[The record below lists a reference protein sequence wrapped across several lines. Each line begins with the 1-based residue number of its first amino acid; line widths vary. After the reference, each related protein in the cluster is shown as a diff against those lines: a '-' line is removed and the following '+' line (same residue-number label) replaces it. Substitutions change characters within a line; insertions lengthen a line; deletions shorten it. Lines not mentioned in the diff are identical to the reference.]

1 MTMAKVNGVRSID
14 LGVTDFARTAK
25 FYQEIWGLR
34 PVAER
39 PGSIYL
45 RGTGPDHH
53 IVVLH
58 ARPKGELLRI
68 DLTAADKA
76 TVDTLHAQVTAAGG
90 KEVEKP
96 ASIAE
101 PGGGYGFAF
110 RDPEGRTVRVIADA
124 KTQSDTK
131 DHPDRPRKISHI
143 VLNSVAPA
151 ETTDF
156 WSRAL
161 GFKVSDRTAIM
172 TFIRCNSDHHSIA
185 LVQAKHNTLHHI
197 AFEMENIEAVMKGGG
212 RMRDA
217 GFPIEWGVGR
227 HGPGDNVFAYFLGP
241 DDMVIEYTAEVE
253 QVDDSYKVGGP
264 ADWTWPSG
272 RMDHWGI
279 AVGPTERMRAAHDRV
294 AFAQELFHPAG

>member
-1 MTMAKVNGVRSID
+1 MAKTAVNGVRSID
-14 LGVTDFARTAK
+14 LGVSDLDRTAK

-39 PGSIYL
+39 AGSIYL
-45 RGTGPDHH
+45 RGTGPNHH
-53 IVVLH
+53 IVALH

-76 TVDTLHAQVTAAGG
+76 TVDALHAQVAAAGG
-90 KEVEKP
+90 KEIEKP
-96 ASIAE
+96 ATITE

-110 RDPEGRTVRVIADA
+110 RDPEGRTIRVLADA
-124 KTQSDTK
+124 KMHSDTK
-131 DHPDRPRKISHI
+131 DDPDRPRKISHI

-151 ETTDF
+151 DTTAF

-161 GFKVSDRTAIM
+161 GFTVSDRTTIM

-197 AFEMENIEAVMKGGG
+197 AFEMENIEAVMRGGG

-264 ADWTWPSG
+264 EDWTWPPG
-272 RMDHWGI
+272 RMDHWGVG
-279 AVGPTERMRAAHDRV
+279 VGPTERMRAAHDRV
-294 AFAQELFHPAG
+294 AFAQELFHPPA